1 MSSTS
6 VRMSSDDHLDSPAAV
21 IASRSSIVMSPPP
34 LLVTVP
40 TPMTLSSVEDAPDS
54 WATGDLDVEMV
65 DEPIASQSSSPNN
78 QDSFHTES
86 DAYDLFCEYY
96 GSFPSYDL
104 ANEMS
109 LDDLCDDPTLQCKES
124 ISKSIPVSSHWNNYF
139 VPFLNATTWQL
150 ISWFYNSS
158 PQKSL

>member
-1 MSSTS
+1 
-6 VRMSSDDHLDSPAAV
+6 
-21 IASRSSIVMSPPP
+21 
-34 LLVTVP
+34 
-40 TPMTLSSVEDAPDS
+40 MTLSSVEDALDS

-86 DAYDLFCEYY
+86 DAYNLFREYY

-109 LDDLCDDPTLQCKES
+109 LDDLCNDPTLQRKES
-124 ISKSIPVSSHWNNYF
+124 ISESTPVSSYWNNYF
-139 VPFLNATTWQL
+139 APFLNVTTWQL
-150 ISWFYNSS
+150 ISWFYNS
-158 PQKSL
+158 